1 MAKKTT
7 PVSPETT
14 PATPETVP
22 ATPETTPATPE
33 TTPAAPEIPQ
43 IAPESIEKVTVASP
57 IGLNLRCGPSKSY
70 ASLKLLPDGA
80 ELSVHELPGKTE
92 VPGWALVET
101 AEGLF
106 GWACADFLQAAAES

>member
-1 MAKKTT
+1 MAKKQTT
-7 PVSPETT
+7 VSSEPPQTTPETT
-14 PATPETVP
+14 S
-22 ATPETTPATPE
+22 ATPETT
-33 TTPAAPEIPQ
+33 Q
-43 IAPESIEKVTVASP
+43 IASENVEKVTVAST

-80 ELSVHELPGKTE
+80 QLSIHELPGKTE

-106 GWACADFLQAAAES
+106 GWVCIDFLQAAGPG